1 MKFWKTEL
9 SLLSIRNLTL
19 FRSLE
24 ILCRTHNNIKSSLK
38 RMKGQFRLFLLLLD
52 LSMLQLTRIEAKQLK
67 VSGTSQALEKKKVTF
82 DQIFKGL
89 ILSQG
94 QRKEN

>member
-1 MKFWKTEL
+1 
-9 SLLSIRNLTL
+9 
-19 FRSLE
+19 
-24 ILCRTHNNIKSSLK
+24 
-38 RMKGQFRLFLLLLD
+38 MKGQFRLFLLLLV

-67 VSGTSQALEKKKVTF
+67 VSGTSEALEKKKVTF

-89 ILSQG
+89 ILSQR

>member
-24 ILCRTHNNIKSSLK
+24 ILCRTHNYIKSSLK
-38 RMKGQFRLFLLLLD
+38 RMKGQFRLFLLLLV

-67 VSGTSQALEKKKVTF
+67 VSGTSEALEKKKVTF

-89 ILSQG
+89 ILSQR